1 MIKRW
6 RTGWLLVLWLCV
18 TSQVL
23 AQQDNLK
30 LKEGEELPRA
40 PIAEQAHESITEIL
54 ATDDFSRTKT
64 VTRWKKKEKPEKKE
78 DDEESYPDWMI
89 GLTEALENAGDF
101 FEGMAL
107 IFKILLWALL
117 AWIVVYVVRRYHG
130 DVGRFI
136 RNLNQDKGSR
146 ELPTTLF
153 GLDVKK
159 TSLPKDVVA
168 VSKKLWGQGDHRGAI
183 ATLLQASL
191 IKLLHDHDCTFFDSD
206 TETEC
211 GQRIEAQAT
220 PEMSTYMWSLIR
232 RWQQVAYA
240 HRVPSEAQFNQLCTG
255 WQEVF

>member
-1 MIKRW
+1 MINWCRSSA
-6 RTGWLLVLWLCV
+6 LLAMWLCFA
-18 TSQVL
+18 TPVL
-23 AQQDNLK
+23 AQSDNLR

-40 PIAEQAHESITEIL
+40 PVAEHAHDAISEIL

-64 VTRWKKKEKPEKKE
+64 VTRWKKKEKPEQQ
-78 DDEESYPDWMI
+78 DTDESYPDWMI
-89 GLTEALENAGDF
+89 SFAESMENAGDF

-107 IFKILLWALL
+107 ILKVLLWGLL
-117 AWIVVYVVRRYHG
+117 AWIVVYLIRRYYG

-136 RNLNQDKGSR
+136 RNLNQDATPR

-168 VSKKLWGQGDHRGAI
+168 RSREQWSQGDHRGAI

-191 IKLLHDHDCTFFDSD
+191 IKLLHDHECTFYDSD

-211 GQRIEAQAT
+211 GQRIEAQ
-220 PEMSTYMWSLIR
+220 STKPLSDYMWSLIR
-232 RWQQVAYA
+232 LWQQVAYA
-240 HRVPSEAQFNQLCTG
+240 HRVPSAAQFDQLCTG